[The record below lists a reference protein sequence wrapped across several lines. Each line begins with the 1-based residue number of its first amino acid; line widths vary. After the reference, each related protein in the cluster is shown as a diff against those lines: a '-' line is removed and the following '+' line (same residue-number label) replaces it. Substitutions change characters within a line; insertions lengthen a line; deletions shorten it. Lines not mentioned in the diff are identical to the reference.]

1 MKYEGNLKLTLQEEQ
16 TVKKAKKE
24 LLLPPCVKESL
35 LFEALCHKS
44 YVFDSENIQRKLDSN
59 ERLEFLGDAVLELVI
74 SEFLYNNYY
83 LSEGEMS
90 KARAI
95 IGSEIILAEVA
106 LKLGLDDFIFL
117 SKGEDKQGGRRKKS
131 ILSDAMEALFAGI
144 YISCG
149 YEKVKKYIIKNMKEY
164 IENAVEGN
172 IFLDYKTKLQELTQ
186 EKTKKLPEYV
196 LLSAS
201 GPSHMKRY
209 KVAVKLDDEILGI
222 GEGFSKKFAEQ
233 LAAKIAC
240 EKFLNSTGGNDRV
253 D

>member
-1 MKYEGNLKLTLQEEQ
+1 MKYEDNLNLTLQEEE
-16 TVKKAKKE
+16 TLKSAKKM
-24 LLLPPCVKESL
+24 LLLPACVNEKL

-44 YVFDSENIQRKLDSN
+44 YVFDSENIQRRLDSN

-74 SEFLYNNYY
+74 SEFLYNSYY

-95 IGSEIILAEVA
+95 IGSEVILAEVA
-106 LKLGLDDFIFL
+106 LKLGLDNFIFL
-117 SKGEDKQGGRRKKS
+117 SKGEDKQSGRRKKS
-131 ILSDAMEALFAGI
+131 ILSDTMEAVFACI

-201 GPSHMKRY
+201 GPSHMKKY

-222 GEGFSKKFAEQ
+222 GEGFSKKIAEQ

-240 EKFLNSTGGNDRV
+240 EKFLNSIGENNGV

>member
-1 MKYEGNLKLTLQEEQ
+1 MKHEDDLKLTLQEEQ
-16 TVKKAKKE
+16 NVKKAKKE
-24 LLLPPCVKESL
+24 LLLPPCVKESV

-44 YVFDSENIQRKLDSN
+44 YVFDNENIQRKLDSN

-74 SEFLYNNYY
+74 SEFLYNNYH

-106 LKLGLDDFIFL
+106 LKLSLDDFIFL
-117 SKGEDKQGGRRKKS
+117 SKGEDKQGGRTKKS
-131 ILSDAMEALFAGI
+131 ILSDTMEALFACI
-144 YISCG
+144 YLSCG
-149 YEKVKKYIIKNMKEY
+149 YEKAKKYIIKNMKEY

-240 EKFLNSTGGNDRV
+240 EKFLDSIGGNDVV

>member
-1 MKYEGNLKLTLQEEQ
+1 MKYEDNLKLTLQEEE
-16 TVKKAKKE
+16 TLKSAKKM
-24 LLLPPCVKESL
+24 LLLPACVNEKL

-44 YVFDSENIQRKLDSN
+44 YVFDNENIQRRLNSN

-74 SEFLYNNYY
+74 SEFLHNNYY

-95 IGSEIILAEVA
+95 IGSEVILAEVA
-106 LKLGLDDFIFL
+106 LKLGLDNFIFL
-117 SKGEDKQGGRRKKS
+117 SKGEDKQSGRRKKS
-131 ILSDAMEALFAGI
+131 ILSDTMEAVFACI

-164 IENAVEGN
+164 IENAVGGN
-172 IFLDYKTKLQELTQ
+172 IFLDYKTRLQEITQ
-186 EKTKKLPEYV
+186 EKAKKLPEYV
-196 LLSAS
+196 LLNAS

-209 KVAVKLDDEILGI
+209 KVAVKLGDEILGI
-222 GEGFSKKFAEQ
+222 GEGFSKKIAEQ

-240 EKFLNSTGGNDRV
+240 EKFLDSVGENNGV

>member
-1 MKYEGNLKLTLQEEQ
+1 MKYKNSLKLTLQEDQIVE
-16 TVKKAKKE
+16 KAKKD
-24 LLLPPCVKESL
+24 LLLPPCVKSAV

-44 YVFDSENIQRKLDSN
+44 YVFDNENIQRRLDSN

-74 SEFLYNNYY
+74 SEFLYSKYH

-106 LKLGLDDFIFL
+106 LKLGLDDFILL
-117 SKGEDKQGGRRKKS
+117 SKGEDKQGGRSKKS
-131 ILSDAMEALFAGI
+131 ILSDAAEALFACI
-144 YISCG
+144 YVSCG
-149 YEKVKKYIIKNMKEY
+149 YEKVQKYIIENMEEY
-164 IENAVEGN
+164 IENSVEGN

-186 EKTKKLPEYV
+186 EKAKKLPEYV
-196 LLSAS
+196 LLSAY

-233 LAAKIAC
+233 LAARIAC
-240 EKFLNSTGGNDRV
+240 EKFLNSMGGNDEV
-253 D
+253 N